1 MLLPHWLL
9 QPHLAPCG
17 VSGEGY
23 TQRVGYRVAP
33 HGGLSTPLTRSSG
46 AQSRIPDALHES
58 PRGEK
63 GTHPSAQR
71 IIAAHKVGGMV

>member
-1 MLLPHWLL
+1 M
-9 QPHLAPCG
+9 
-17 VSGEGY
+17 
-23 TQRVGYRVAP
+23 GYRVAP